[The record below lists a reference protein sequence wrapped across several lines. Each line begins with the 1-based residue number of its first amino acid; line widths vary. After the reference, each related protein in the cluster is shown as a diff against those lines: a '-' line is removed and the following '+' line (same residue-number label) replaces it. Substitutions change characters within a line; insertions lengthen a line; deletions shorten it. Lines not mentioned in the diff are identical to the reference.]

1 MKVAA
6 IRRDN
11 IYSQSLRLLRTYSP
25 LHEHRH
31 DDVVVVVHADRADE
45 AGVRHLL
52 WSNLRLSSKE
62 AMVTFCI
69 SMVPPARPQPQA
81 SRIMRSTG

>member
-1 MKVAA
+1 MTEGTFCA
-6 IRRDN
+6 ILYFN
-11 IYSQSLRLLRTYSP
+11 LMLSP
-25 LHEHRH
+25 LDKHRH
-31 DDVVVVVHADRADE
+31 DNVVVVVHADRADE